1 MRVSIITHANNYEI
15 NKQCEYLESQGYTI
29 IDVILQQNTFCSN
42 YRFNAMIKY
51 S

>member
-29 IDVILQQNTFCSN
+29 IDVILQQICGI
-42 YRFNAMIKY
+42 IKIKALY
-51 S
+51 IFYH